1 MRTAFVAT
9 TFTVLA
15 ILGFGVFFLL
25 FVENSIGKNGVIL
38 SIAFVGFS
46 GVGIVI
52 LLILAATVIILGR
65 VFGDTVGAQSSAF
78 AAFLKSFGQWAS
90 YMKETAKSQPKPV
103 VEAPADDDEWTVYG
117 APMTQIGAPQQTR
130 LPGAHMQQ
138 HQLPVF
144 PDELPAQQTRT
155 AASEVM
161 VR

>member
-9 TFTVLA
+9 TIAVVA

-38 SIAFVGFS
+38 SIAFVGFA

-52 LLILAATVIILGR
+52 LLILAATVIVTGR
-65 VFGDTVGAQSSAF
+65 VFGDTVGAQSDAF

-90 YMKETAKSQPKPV
+90 YMKETAKQPKQPIEAPV
-103 VEAPADDDEWTVYG
+103 VDDEWTVYG
-117 APMTQIGAPQQTR
+117 APVAQFGAPQQGR
-130 LPGAHMQQ
+130 LPGANTQQ

-144 PDELPAQQTRT
+144 PDELPAQQQARS

>member
-9 TFTVLA
+9 ALTVLA

-52 LLILAATVIILGR
+52 LLILAATVIVLGR
-65 VFGDTVGAQSSAF
+65 VFGDSVGAQSSAF

-90 YMKETAKSQPKPV
+90 YMKDAAKAQQKPI
-103 VEAPADDDEWTVYG
+103 VEAPDDGEWTVYG
-117 APMTQIGAPQQTR
+117 APMAQLGAPQQAR
-130 LPGAHMQQ
+130 LPGANMQQ

-144 PDELPAQQTRT
+144 PDELPAHKGDRQP
-155 AASEVM
+155 VK
-161 VR
+161 

>member
-1 MRTAFVAT
+1 MRTALIT
-9 TFTVLA
+9 TAVVIVA

-52 LLILAATVIILGR
+52 LLILAATVIVLGR

-90 YMKETAKSQPKPV
+90 YMKDSAKVQQKPIT
-103 VEAPADDDEWTVYG
+103 EAPNDDEWTVYG
-117 APMTQIGAPQQTR
+117 APMTQIGAPQQAR
-130 LPGAHMQQ
+130 LPGAAMPQ

-144 PDELPAQQTRT
+144 PDELPATQTRS